1 MNMKRY
7 KNIVIVTIC
16 LLMSINILAQD
27 RIKQMENQLDL
38 MTTEVPGLEEE
49 VQMSV
54 SGVSI
59 QEFMRGIADA
69 HKLNISVDP
78 TIQQNIVNNFANA
91 TVSDVL
97 LFVCKEYNLKIN
109 FIGTIMSLVKYEVP
123 KPVVV
128 KAPKKEL
135 IINYNKTKDELTIDL
150 KNDLLDAVVK
160 AITKKSKKNV
170 VISSGVTAKMVSVYI
185 ENMPFDDAMNK
196 LGLANNLVITK
207 TEDDFY
213 VIDNAE
219 VIVNNTPTKGKR
231 NNTRNNNRNSNNR
244 NQNNTE
250 GSDLVLEAKSF
261 ADISVSGTDVSI
273 DEVIKSIATEIGIE
287 YYFVSEI
294 KDKATVNVKST
305 TFKDLLNNMFQG
317 TDLTYELK
325 NGIYIIGERKTE
337 GLRLTKV
344 IQLQYRSVETVNEYI
359 PSDLKQDV
367 DVKEFLDLNSL
378 ILSGSAVRIA
388 EIEHFVKTI
397 DKVIPVILIEVMI
410 VDYSNSRANSLGVQA
425 GIGENPAPAT
435 TGTIFPDANLNL
447 NSSSINNLIESFNG
461 YGILNLGKVTPNFYL
476 NISALETQGILRVKS
491 TPKLATLNG
500 HEATMTIGNTEYYVE
515 LRNTVT
521 SNTSTTSQSS
531 RTYQSVTA
539 DLSVTIKPL
548 VSGDDQ
554 ITMEISVSQSDF
566 TAKIEPNAPPGQV
579 SRDFTS
585 VIRVKDQE
593 MILLGGL
600 EEKSIR
606 ESGRGV
612 PFLSRI
618 PIIKWFFSSRSREK
632 SKTKLNIFIKP
643 TVIY

>member
-1 MNMKRY
+1 LSLN
-7 KNIVIVTIC
+7 TI
-16 LLMSINILAQD
+16 AQD
-27 RIKQMENQLDL
+27 RIKQIENQLKS
-38 MTTEVPGLEEE
+38 MTTDVPGLEEN

-78 TIQQNIVNNFANA
+78 TINQSIVNNFANA

-109 FIGTIMSLVKYEVP
+109 FIGTIMSLVKHEVI
-123 KPVVV
+123 KPLVA

-135 IINYNKTKDELTIDL
+135 SISYNKPKDELTLDL
-150 KNDLLDAVVK
+150 RNDSLDAVVK
-160 AITKKSKKNV
+160 AITQKSKKNV
-170 VISSGVTAKMVSVYI
+170 VISSGVSQKMVSVYI
-185 ENMPFDDAMNK
+185 ESMPFESALEK
-196 LGLANNLVITK
+196 LGVANNLNITK

-213 VIDNAE
+213 VIENSE
-219 VIVNNTPTKGKR
+219 ITTNNPSQNGNKK
-231 NNTRNNNRNSNNR
+231 NPKNTRGNSNNR
-244 NQNNTE
+244 NQNANNTD
-250 GSDLVLEAKSF
+250 GGDLVFEAKSF
-261 ADISVSGTDVSI
+261 SDISVTGTDVSI
-273 DEVIKSIATEIGIE
+273 DEVIKSVAEEIDID

-305 TFKDLLNNMFQG
+305 SFKNLLENMFQG
-317 TDLTYELK
+317 TDLTYDLD

-337 GLRLTKV
+337 GLRITKV

-359 PSDLKQDV
+359 PADIKQDV

-378 ILSGSAVRIA
+378 ILSGSEPRIQ
-388 EIEHFVKTI
+388 EIEHFIKTI
-397 DKVIPVILIEVMI
+397 DKVVPVILIEVMI
-410 VDYSNSRANSLGVQA
+410 VDYSNSRANSLGIEA
-425 GIGENPAPAT
+425 GLGTEPAVTSGIVYPT
-435 TGTIFPDANLNL
+435 ANLSL

-515 LRNTVT
+515 EQNTV
-521 SNTSTTSQSS
+521 SNSITPITQSS
-531 RTYQSVTA
+531 RTYKSVTA
-539 DLSVTIKPL
+539 DLSITIKPL

-554 ITMEISVSQSDF
+554 ITMEVSVSQSDF
-566 TAKIEPNAPPGQV
+566 TAKIEPGAPPGQV
-579 SRDFTS
+579 SREFNS
-585 VIRVKDQE
+585 MIRVKDQE

-600 EEKSIR
+600 EENSVS
-606 ESGRGV
+606 EYCSCV
-612 PFLSRI
+612 TFLSRI
-618 PIIKWFFSSRSREK
+618 PIIKWFFSSRSKTK